1 MDPALIGEASKF
13 LGESPENT
21 QSAINSV
28 APSLLGGLMGKASQS
43 GGASALMNLLNDG
56 GFDGSILNNLGGIFG
71 GGNRTNTLMNA
82 GSSLLSSVL
91 GDKLGPLAGLIS
103 SASGVSS
110 RSSNSLLSMLMP
122 VVMGLLGKVKNE
134 GNLDANGLQ
143 SLLMSQKDFI
153 QDAAPAGLASA
164 LGFASFDNFPSGDGL
179 IDKVEGVVG
188 SGMDAG
194 KNVVGSGKNVVGSGI
209 DAGKNVVG
217 SGIDAGKNVVGS
229 GMDAGKKVVGS
240 GMDAGKKVA
249 GGVTDAGGAAAD
261 LAGDTAKKGGNLIMK
276 LLPLILLGL
285 AAVFLLPKMC
295 GTDAT
300 NVVGDAANTVGTA
313 AGNAAD
319 AAENAAGTAVDAA
332 GNAVDAAG
340 DAASNA
346 ADATRNAANNA
357 ADATRN
363 AANNAADA
371 TRNAAGDAKDAAGN
385 IIDKT
390 KAAASNAADATKN
403 AANDAANAVGNAADA
418 TADAAKDVAGGVA
431 NMIKF
436 PPGTAQAA
444 MFDYLEKGEGNGNFD
459 FKNIKFLPGGKISP
473 TSVLQINDI
482 GKLLKNF
489 PKVGIQIS
497 GKDGAKSLEQ
507 ANSIKEVIT
516 KAGISGSRI
525 TTAAGTGKNVSIKV
539 TKK

>member
-217 SGIDAGKNVVGS
+217 SG
-229 GMDAGKKVVGS
+229 MDAGKKVVGS

-340 DAASNA
+340 DAAS
-346 ADATRNAANNA
+346 NA

>member
-1 MDPALIGEASKF
+1 
-13 LGESPENT
+13 
-21 QSAINSV
+21 
-28 APSLLGGLMGKASQS
+28 
-43 GGASALMNLLNDG
+43 
-56 GFDGSILNNLGGIFG
+56 
-71 GGNRTNTLMNA
+71 
-82 GSSLLSSVL
+82 
-91 GDKLGPLAGLIS
+91 
-103 SASGVSS
+103 
-110 RSSNSLLSMLMP
+110 
-122 VVMGLLGKVKNE
+122 
-134 GNLDANGLQ
+134 
-143 SLLMSQKDFI
+143 
-153 QDAAPAGLASA
+153 
-164 LGFASFDNFPSGDGL
+164 
-179 IDKVEGVVG
+179 
-188 SGMDAG
+188 
-194 KNVVGSGKNVVGSGI
+194 
-209 DAGKNVVG
+209 
-217 SGIDAGKNVVGS
+217 
-229 GMDAGKKVVGS
+229 
-240 GMDAGKKVA
+240 MDAGKKVA

-340 DAASNA
+340 DAAS
-346 ADATRNAANNA
+346 NA